1 MNRLIRSLALSI
13 SSTALAIHSAQAESR
28 HAGAHVHGVNQL
40 QIVQQGRELSVTFI
54 LPTEQLR
61 AVHEQHE
68 EQDYDEHEHEHE
80 HEHEFAS
87 QSLAHEIGDRLKALR
102 EYQQL
107 FSASEIN
114 TQCTLTNYHFELH
127 SVVTGKDDPHAG
139 HKDAIL
145 EYQFNC
151 SDDLTLSA
159 IEINAF
165 KEFDDLERVDF
176 EGLIGGVG
184 VTASIVPDNPRVEL

>member
-13 SSTALAIHSAQAESR
+13 SSTALVIHSSQAESR
-28 HAGAHVHGVNQL
+28 HAGTHVHGVNQL
-40 QIVQQGRELSVTFI
+40 QIVQQGRELSVTFS

-80 HEHEFAS
+80 SAS